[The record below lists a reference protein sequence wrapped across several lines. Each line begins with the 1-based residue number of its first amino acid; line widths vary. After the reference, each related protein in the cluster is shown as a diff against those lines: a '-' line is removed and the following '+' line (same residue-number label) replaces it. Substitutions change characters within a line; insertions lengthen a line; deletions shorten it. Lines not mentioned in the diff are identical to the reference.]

1 MYKEYVKWVNS
12 MMVLKLID
20 VPECDLGDSMC
31 ANPCVQCVHNF
42 TELEDGLK
50 EGKSVDDE
58 FLERVREYV
67 MYKMEHGILNPEN
80 RLDAYLG
87 VVYLNDCK
95 ELGIL

>member
-1 MYKEYVKWVNS
+1 MYKEYVKWVDK
-12 MMVLKLID
+12 MIMEFVIT
-20 VPECDLGDSMC
+20 VPECDTEEGMC
-31 ANPCVQCVHNF
+31 ENPCVQCLHNF
-42 TELEDGLK
+42 SELEDGLK